1 VTAGV
6 LAIRPLPSRARGRG
20 QHATTVVMLQ
30 VPTPVYHKR
39 TTFMS
44 RFSDSGTPSSH
55 GAPKHFNESIP
66 GWNLP
71 PLVSECR
78 PRKVRQE
85 ELFSPHARDTSGY
98 DLWGRLR
105 AEFTTRVQ
113 FTGRL
118 RLEVPAGAFVCKP
131 LLAQLVKL
139 PADLRPCPHYC
150 LVTVV
155 AAGSQRG
162 KLIPVYWPYPGEVG
176 DAFDRDCKATGLHPN
191 MFDFP
196 SGFTSG
202 GLVVRVDEVRR
213 GKSRSCEVV
222 SVMRL
227 AGLIPE
233 DAWPTD
239 ADKPSSRRTR
249 SRAVESTAAIAAAT
263 ALHSPETGDE
273 TSEQSEVA
281 APPD

>member
-1 VTAGV
+1 
-6 LAIRPLPSRARGRG
+6 
-20 QHATTVVMLQ
+20 
-30 VPTPVYHKR
+30 
-39 TTFMS
+39 MS
-44 RFSDSGTPSSH
+44 RFPDSETPSSH
-55 GAPKHFNESIP
+55 DAPNRFNESIP

-78 PRKVRQE
+78 PRRVRQD
-85 ELFSPHARDTSGY
+85 ELFNARARDTSGY

-105 AEFTTRVQ
+105 TEFTTRVQ
-113 FTGRL
+113 LTGRL

-155 AAGSQRG
+155 AAGPQRG

-239 ADKPSSRRTR
+239 ADKPSSRRAR

-263 ALHSPETGDE
+263 ALHSLETGDE

-281 APPD
+281 AQLD